1 MLSQSRITTIL
12 PVADVSR
19 ARRFY
24 ETTLGLRAATTRP
37 DGSVILTGDQ
47 GSLELLPRPEAR
59 ASGFTVASFEV
70 SDVAGEVKD
79 LERRGVRFE
88 DYDLPDV
95 KTVGHVCVLGSE
107 RAAWFKDPEGN
118 VLCIHEGP
126 TTQQ

>member
-1 MLSQSRITTIL
+1 MLNQSRITTIL
-12 PVADVSR
+12 PVADITR

-24 ETTLGLRAATTRP
+24 EDKLGLHAASTRP

-70 SDVAGEVKD
+70 SDVAGEVKE
-79 LERRGVRFE
+79 LEGRGVHFE
-88 DYDLPDV
+88 DYDLPEL
-95 KTVGHVCVLGSE
+95 KTVEHVCVLGSE

-126 TTQQ
+126 ATEQ

>member
-1 MLSQSRITTIL
+1 MLTRSRITTIL

-24 ETTLGLRAATTRP
+24 VDLLGLRAAAARP
-37 DGSVILTGDQ
+37 DGSVVLTGEQ

-59 ASGFTVASFEV
+59 ATGYTVASFEV

-79 LERRGVRFE
+79 LEQKGVQFE
-88 DYDLPDV
+88 DYDLPDI
-95 KTVGHVCVLGSE
+95 KTLGHVCVLGSE

-118 VLCIHEGP
+118 ILCLHEGNA
-126 TTQQ
+126 TEH